1 LFSVPAETGGR
12 NEGTVAE
19 AAQVNPIL
27 GYYFG
32 YLFGV
37 FWFAMGYFSVTL
49 GTTTG
54 NAISYR
60 MAFLIAREGC

>member
-1 LFSVPAETGGR
+1 VQTVGG

-19 AAQVNPIL
+19 AAQVNPKL
-27 GYYFG
+27 VHYFG
-32 YLFGV
+32 DLLGV

-54 NAISYR
+54 NTIDAEWHS
-60 MAFLIAREGC
+60 